1 MIYTTA
7 DGRVTGLR
15 RKCSGDEADAALSQ
29 AVQDCLKELKG
40 DEITGQ
46 VKVWLDTYL
55 GELDRANQ
63 RGNKEASR
71 G

>member
-15 RKCSGDEADAALSQ
+15 RNCAGDEADAPLSQ
-29 AVQDCLKELKG
+29 AVKDGLKELKG

-63 RGNKEASR
+63 RGTKEASR